1 MNGGIS
7 VDGLTKRYGSVTAV
21 DRLAFEAGPGLVTGF
36 LGPNGAGKTTTLRM
50 LLGLVAPTAGR
61 ALIDERRYADLDEP
75 RRAVGA
81 VLEATGFHPGRSG
94 RDHLRVLAKAGGI
107 PCARVAE
114 VLDLVGLADAADR
127 RVNGYSLG
135 MRQRLGL
142 AAALLG
148 DPRVLILDEPGNGLD
163 PAGLAELRDLLRGLA
178 DDGRT
183 VLMSSHVLSEVA
195 QTVDRVVIIAGG
207 TLRYAGALTELT
219 GAKGE
224 TLEAAFLRLT
234 SGTTTTTIT
243 AAGAQ
248 APGRR

>member
-1 MNGGIS
+1 MNSATNTGIS
-7 VDGLTKRYGSVTAV
+7 VDGLTKRYGSVIAV

-50 LLGLVAPTAGR
+50 LLGLVAPTEGH
-61 ALIDERRYADLDEP
+61 ALIEGRRYADLAEP

-94 RDHLRVLAKAGGI
+94 RDHLRVLAQAGGT
-107 PCARVAE
+107 PSVRVAE
-114 VLDLVGLADAADR
+114 VLDLAGLTDAADR
-127 RVNGYSLG
+127 RVRGYSLG

-148 DPRVLILDEPGNGLD
+148 DPRVLVLDEPGNGLD

-178 DDGRT
+178 GEGRT

-195 QTVDRVVIIAGG
+195 QTVDRVIIIAGG
-207 TLRYAGALTELT
+207 SLRYAGALAELT
-219 GAKGE
+219 GAQGE

-234 SGTTTTTIT
+234 
-243 AAGAQ
+243 AAEKGAMSC
-248 APGRR
+248 AT